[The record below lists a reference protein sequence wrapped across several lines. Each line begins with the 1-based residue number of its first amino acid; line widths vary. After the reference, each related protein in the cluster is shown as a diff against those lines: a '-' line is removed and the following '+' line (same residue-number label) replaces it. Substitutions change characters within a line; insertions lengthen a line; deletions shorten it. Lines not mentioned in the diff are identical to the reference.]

1 MALGGDA
8 FAEEVQRWNINP
20 AYVAGYEQAEKDL
33 ALTWEDIKR
42 IVNIADDL
50 LPGHDIEHLLSEFQT
65 EEAYYKEVLKKF
77 REVNEYAKL
86 AEMTAEVDTRPK
98 NILPPSK
105 ECERELKWE
114 EQEQ

>member
-1 MALGGDA
+1 MKTQ
-8 FAEEVQRWNINP
+8 E
-20 AYVAGYEQAEKDL
+20 
-33 ALTWEDIKR
+33 LTWKDIKA

-86 AEMTAEVDTRPK
+86 AEMTAEVDACPK